1 MKIEVI
7 KVECYS
13 GYKINERPVAFTYQ
27 GKRFEIADIIDRWYE
42 GDIEDCQ
49 PAMDYFKVRTV
60 EGNEFLLRYNSLFD
74 AWAIFIPDQTT
85 KE

>member
-1 MKIEVI
+1 MDFEVI

-27 GKRFEIADIIDRWYE
+27 GKRWEIDDILDRWYE
-42 GDIEDCQ
+42 GDTESGQ
-49 PAMDYFKVRTV
+49 PAMDYFKVRTA
-60 EGNEFLLRYNSLFD
+60 EGNEFLLRYNYLFD
-74 AWAIFIPDQTT
+74 DWAIFIPGRTT